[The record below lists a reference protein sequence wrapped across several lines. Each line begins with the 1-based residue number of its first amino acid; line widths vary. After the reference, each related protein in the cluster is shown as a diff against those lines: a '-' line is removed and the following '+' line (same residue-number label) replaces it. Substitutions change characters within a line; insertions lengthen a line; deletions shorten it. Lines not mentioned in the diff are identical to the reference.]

1 MRALAV
7 ALLALALWSAGA
19 PAAAQADP
27 EKLRNAKALFFD
39 RKYADARQAWQSI
52 QSSASGSDAD
62 AASYWVARCSE
73 SLGENA
79 RALAEYGTYL
89 QRGKDPT
96 LAEEAKTSRVGL
108 AARLYRAGHKQHLPV
123 LQKALSDS
131 SKTVQYYAAFQ
142 LADLGPDVAQPAIP
156 VLKRIVSQEQD
167 SDLVDRATLK
177 LLRLEP
183 QALSAPTSAG
193 PTSSRPTSSGP
204 TRASPTSRA
213 PKGGPAREASWLRI
227 RIYEKGKAEPVVSV
241 NLPVGLADLVFDSLP
256 DDAREELS
264 KEGFDAKN
272 FWSRLKKLGPAEIV
286 EIKGDDGEHI
296 KIWLE

>member
-1 MRALAV
+1 MRSLAV
-7 ALLALALWSAGA
+7 ALLALALWFAGGPAGA
-19 PAAAQADP
+19 QTDP

-52 QSSASGSDAD
+52 QASASGADAD
-62 AASYWVARCSE
+62 AAFYWVARCSE

-89 QRGKDPT
+89 ERGKDPT

-142 LADLGPDVAQPAIP
+142 LADLGSDVAQPAIP
-156 VLKRIVSQEQD
+156 ILKRIVSQEQD

-183 QALSAPTSAG
+183 QALSGPTSAG
-193 PTSSRPTSSGP
+193 PTASGPTSSGP
-204 TRASPTSRA
+204 TRAGPTRR
-213 PKGGPAREASWLRI
+213 GPAREASWLRI
-227 RIYEKGKAEPVVSV
+227 RIYEKSKAEPVVSV

-256 DDAREELS
+256 DDAREELR
-264 KEGFDAKN
+264 KEGFDAGN

-286 EIKGDDGEHI
+286 EIKGQDGEHI